1 MGCPFKILLTKE
13 LKLRMV
19 KGNLRAINIPNNS
32 VDQVMRHQIQQ
43 DIVVLYVDILPVI
56 CSVSECITLLVSQ
69 AVPPPRLICVPP
81 KPGGNHS
88 RKPSLKTLPVCAL
101 ICPFFFFK
109 QNSRWPSDLCVSRQ
123 RNF

>member
-1 MGCPFKILLTKE
+1 
-13 LKLRMV
+13 MV

-69 AVPPPRLICVPP
+69 AVSPFIFF
-81 KPGGNHS
+81 
-88 RKPSLKTLPVCAL
+88 SLLVAASIML
-101 ICPFFFFK
+101 
-109 QNSRWPSDLCVSRQ
+109 W
-123 RNF
+123 